1 MMAFDSMTDAF
12 SQANVVIT
20 KILEIFFVD
29 LMIKDKGH
37 IIYVF
42 INMYPCRREEKKTKI
57 KIFS

>member
-12 SQANVVIT
+12 SQANAVIT

-37 IIYVF
+37 IIYIF
-42 INMYPCRREEKKTKI
+42 INMYPCKREEKENQN
-57 KIFS
+57 